1 MDEHKNLVTR
11 ILSEILINY
20 YNSRTLLIL
29 VIISIFIPFSYYTLF
44 KISIN
49 SQHIPLDSLNVRFP
63 WLSFVFSVLYCFKRH
78 DEKKNNKISFYMT
91 HSSYCTVYFSKE
103 QDLTNVTALIKV
115 VNNSKERMKLTKAI
129 IIVPKVDRDL
139 ITHKMLLTQDTNTK
153 DSGDY
158 YVEPLTDT
166 EITIIIQIKENI
178 VEQVKKKGLLLKFV
192 DNLAKESK
200 FEISKSDITFPK
212 E

>member
-1 MDEHKNLVTR
+1 
-11 ILSEILINY
+11 
-20 YNSRTLLIL
+20 
-29 VIISIFIPFSYYTLF
+29 
-44 KISIN
+44 
-49 SQHIPLDSLNVRFP
+49 
-63 WLSFVFSVLYCFKRH
+63 
-78 DEKKNNKISFYMT
+78 MT

-178 VEQVKKKGLLLKFV
+178 VEQVKKKVLLLKFV